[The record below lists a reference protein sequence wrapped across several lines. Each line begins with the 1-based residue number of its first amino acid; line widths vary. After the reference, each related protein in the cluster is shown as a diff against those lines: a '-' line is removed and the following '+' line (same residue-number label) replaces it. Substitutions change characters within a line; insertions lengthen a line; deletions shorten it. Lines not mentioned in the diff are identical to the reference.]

1 MRAMILI
8 PTAWPRPPSRRPD
21 AGHQLMV
28 RVWTANA
35 TGDQKQRETYSSEAE
50 AQRGSWVAWLPASGK
65 GARPLSRPHA
75 RHGVLQAVDRHIQI
89 NVYVARRNED
99 RVLLLLNR
107 LQPPDAR

>member
-1 MRAMILI
+1 MLRA
-8 PTAWPRPPSRRPD
+8 TKNSARPIRPKPKRRGGP
-21 AGHQLMV
+21 GL
-28 RVWTANA
+28 
-35 TGDQKQRETYSSEAE
+35 
-50 AQRGSWVAWLPASGK
+50 AWLPASGK

-107 LQPPDAR
+107 LQPPDARRVHLAAAGGLGGPCMMVAR